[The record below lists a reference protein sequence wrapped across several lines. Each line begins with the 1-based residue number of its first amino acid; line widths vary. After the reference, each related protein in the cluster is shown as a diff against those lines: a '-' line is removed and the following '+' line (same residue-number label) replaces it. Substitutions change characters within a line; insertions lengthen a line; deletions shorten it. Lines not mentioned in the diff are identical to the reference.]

1 MVSAG
6 MRSTI
11 PSVRRGHINVH
22 DATQMGE
29 LAARWH
35 VNIHAIYEAI
45 GEIGSTRIDD
55 VHRYIEAARPKNFKS
70 SRWRR

>member
-1 MVSAG
+1 

-11 PSVRRGHINVH
+11 PSVRRGHINIH
-22 DATQMGE
+22 DAAQMGE

-35 VNIHAIYEAI
+35 VDIHAIYEAI
-45 GEIGSTRIDD
+45 GKIGSTRMDD
-55 VHRYIEAARPKNFKS
+55 VHRYIETSRPKGSSS